1 DRHPPRIAEADLA
14 HEAEHVTTAPTGPQ
28 PEPEAVGGDVVGA
41 EAVAHPRPAVEGG
54 AVALGPA
61 PASPARPVGGAQR
74 DRPHLVEGDHRRAP
88 WRPLAERDH
97 ARSLRLV

>member
-1 DRHPPRIAEADLA
+1 GDQHDPIVGGEFADLGSPVGREVVLDPVDRHPPRIAEADLA

-61 PASPARPVGGAQR
+61 PASPARPVGG
-74 DRPHLVEGDHRRAP
+74 
-88 WRPLAERDH
+88 
-97 ARSLRLV
+97 